1 MDQVKNNGTEFE
13 FEGFTPVAQA
23 WYRSGEDWTE
33 EYLDKEDPMFYQTK
47 DYQDGFIDSRGVA
60 SARQR
65 SLLRQ
70 QSRGGFVQSSGVTY
84 RQQSVRRQKSM
95 IYRSASVLQ
104 N

>member
-1 MDQVKNNGTEFE
+1 
-13 FEGFTPVAQA
+13 
-23 WYRSGEDWTE
+23 
-33 EYLDKEDPMFYQTK
+33 MFYSTK

-84 RQQSVRRQKSM
+84 RQKSMRRQQSM
-95 IYRSASVLQ
+95 IYRSGSVMV